1 MRTRIFVG
9 ILSLLM
15 LLDAR
20 VLLAQETAPAPAPA
34 QPLIVRCVVGLPDIK
49 QNANGQLLIQDAA
62 LHFDAGKHRAA
73 VPIASIDDIFV
84 GSEMTEAGGIYGQA
98 AKGAAIAAPYDSG
111 AALTLLLR
119 QKVDVLT
126 VTYRDADR
134 GLHAAIFALPKG
146 RAIEFRVELLE
157 QKAAAIAHG
166 AAAAGGPA
174 AAPAAAS
181 AEHAAAVI
189 AGAPGDASK
198 PAIRIEPVVAT
209 DATIPEEFRMAI
221 YEELVARVQRSGL
234 YSQVYRSGDRA
245 ASGNP
250 NVETLVAEVQ
260 QFKKGSQTEREL
272 TVVLGASKVEM
283 HVTLTRR
290 NGEAV
295 VSQAVVGR
303 VRFFGENLGVT
314 RDAAKQ
320 IVKILQKNLQTPA
333 KSAA

>member
-1 MRTRIFVG
+1 MRTRIFIG

-20 VLLAQETAPAPAPA
+20 VLLAQASAAAPGPA
-34 QPLIVRCVVGLPDIK
+34 QPLTVRCVVGLPDIK
-49 QNANGQLLIQDAA
+49 QNANGLLMIQDAV

-84 GSEMTEAGGIYGQA
+84 GSEMTEAGGIYGEA
-98 AKGAAIAAPYDSG
+98 AKGAALAAPYDSG

-119 QKVDVLT
+119 QKVDVMT
-126 VTYRDADR
+126 VTYRDENR
-134 GLHAAIFALPKG
+134 GLHAAIFALPKD
-146 RAIEFRVELLE
+146 RAQQFRTDLLA
-157 QKAAAIAHG
+157 QKAAAIAGRAG
-166 AAAAGGPA
+166 ASSGMA
-174 AAPAAAS
+174 AAPQAAS

-189 AGAPGDASK
+189 ASAPGDASK

-209 DATIPEEFRMAI
+209 DASIPQEFRMAI
-221 YEELVARVQRSGL
+221 YEELVERLRRSGL

-272 TVVLGASKVEM
+272 TVVLGASKVVM